1 MLFLSFF
8 FFFFVFFL
16 FPSVGHHFSTEA
28 PSAGRDLCRHPV
40 RPAER
45 AQAPQRPRQ
54 EPVWTD
60 VRSRGGWE
68 CGRQAHS
75 RRELREPGVGEER
88 EPEGPEQ
95 ELPLSRSQQRLG
107 PLPAQPRSQRE
118 ELSAPEKVSTK
129 ASVCLCWIF
138 GLREKLSDMCPPG
151 QKVATLPSAIT
162 APVGVR
168 HTTGASLHPR
178 DATRTRRAGRK
189 RRRAKPTSA
198 SAAAP
203 GAAGARPRAR
213 PPETEAPARPSPPTT
228 DRTTP
233 GETPI
238 LCLAFFL
245 SASKVDLDLTC
256 PVVAFF
262 LMLWRRERE
271 SANHSDT
278 DSRARRRSR
287 SYSPI
292 RKRRRDSPSFMEA
305 RRITRWHPWS
315 L

>member
-1 MLFLSFF
+1 M
-8 FFFFVFFL
+8 

-28 PSAGRDLCRHPV
+28 PSAGRELCRRPV

-54 EPVWTD
+54 EPNGTD

-68 CGRQAHS
+68 CGRQARG

-95 ELPLSRSQQRLG
+95 ELPLPRSQQRLG

-118 ELSAPEKVSTK
+118 ELSAPEKVSTPPFVPVGFRV
-129 ASVCLCWIF
+129 ARAF
-138 GLREKLSDMCPPG
+138 REKLSDLCPPG
-151 QKVATLPSAIT
+151 QKVATLPSAT
-162 APVGVR
+162 DAPAGVR

-213 PPETEAPARPSPPTT
+213 PPETEAPAGPSPPTT

-238 LCLAFFL
+238 LHLPFFPL
-245 SASKVDLDLTC
+245 SV
-256 PVVAFF
+256 
-262 LMLWRRERE
+262 EG
-271 SANHSDT
+271 
-278 DSRARRRSR
+278 
-287 SYSPI
+287 
-292 RKRRRDSPSFMEA
+292 
-305 RRITRWHPWS
+305 
-315 L
+315 